1 MTETMDF
8 FTASALVA
16 KSKEMDLPT
25 MELVFRLE
33 NSGEDFYNALADRID
48 NDEAAE
54 LLRRNGREERGHA
67 RRLQRAIGIKLG
79 EEWKPSPEVLERFSI
94 PLPDDI
100 SLDVF
105 PSIVKAE
112 MDGDVGYQR
121 WADRESDPEVARLLR
136 LNGREETIHGERV
149 SKALEILQAAA
160 ANPWRQSAGRPDRM
174 RWPPCSCRRS
184 GSGPVEMW
192 TG

>member
-16 KSKEMDLPT
+16 KAKEMDLPT

-67 RRLQRAIGIKLG
+67 LCLQRHRIKLG
-79 EEWKPSPEVLERFSI
+79 EEWKPSPEVLERSAFRCPTTSA
-94 PLPDDI
+94 LMC
-100 SLDVF
+100 SR
-105 PSIVKAE
+105 PS
-112 MDGDVGYQR
+112 
-121 WADRESDPEVARLLR
+121 
-136 LNGREETIHGERV
+136 
-149 SKALEILQAAA
+149 
-160 ANPWRQSAGRPDRM
+160 
-174 RWPPCSCRRS
+174 
-184 GSGPVEMW
+184 
-192 TG
+192 

>member
-1 MTETMDF
+1 M
-8 FTASALVA
+8 
-16 KSKEMDLPT
+16 
-25 MELVFRLE
+25 
-33 NSGEDFYNALADRID
+33 
-48 NDEAAE
+48 
-54 LLRRNGREERGHA
+54 
-67 RRLQRAIGIKLG
+67 
-79 EEWKPSPEVLERFSI
+79 
-94 PLPDDI
+94 PDDI

-160 ANPWRQSAGRPDRM
+160 S
-174 RWPPCSCRRS
+174 
-184 GSGPVEMW
+184 
-192 TG
+192 